1 MDVSLNSHHV
11 LESVLL
17 IISVGPGELNNSLF
31 VVNMKGVHIKIM
43 T

>member
-17 IISVGPGELNNSLF
+17 IIYVGPGELIVVIRALF
-31 VVNMKGVHIKIM
+31 FALESY
-43 T
+43 